1 MDKKIQERENE
12 NFEQKHDTLLAEE
25 MIYPQVKE
33 ELKNRVDELI
43 EIELENLRLLYVS
56 KKKKPK
62 KAKKPKKPKIRKKKF
77 PGNQFNAGKDIT

>member
-33 ELKNRVDELI
+33 ELKVSF
-43 EIELENLRLLYVS
+43 NLKYLKYW
-56 KKKKPK
+56 
-62 KAKKPKKPKIRKKKF
+62 I
-77 PGNQFNAGKDIT
+77 NI